1 MAGKSRADWNRRSV
15 PLIIRFVSNVL
26 WNWIHKHGRN
36 SPISGV
42 MPTFLN
48 KIIEGESLLRLNS
61 FADYRADAPRNSGCI
76 WILGSHSCSKW
87 DIEFDHQYFFLPFH
101 GQLSFSLIHF
111 ICRNKV
117 VVDNNYIYLVIKNY
131 QIYMTLSI
139 QYIYIYIFSLVLDRI
154 LCLFRSYW
162 NSHAHSHAFSFF
174 VPKLSVTFVL
184 EARRLPSIPV
194 ESPPST
200 IFFVPSWNLVDDASP
215 RNRIRNISTILAFF
229 FNSCQAYVFCVAWL
243 IFMCCTCQV

>member
-48 KIIEGESLLRLNS
+48 KIIGGESLLRLNS

-139 QYIYIYIFSLVLDRI
+139 QYIYIYIYSAWYSIESCVCFDLIEIPTLTPMPFHFSFQSWASPLSSRHVAFQVFPLNRHLPRYSLFPAEILLTTPLLEIAYEIFRRSSPFSLIRARLTFFALLD
-154 LCLFRSYW
+154 
-162 NSHAHSHAFSFF
+162 
-174 VPKLSVTFVL
+174 
-184 EARRLPSIPV
+184 
-194 ESPPST
+194 
-200 IFFVPSWNLVDDASP
+200 
-215 RNRIRNISTILAFF
+215 
-229 FNSCQAYVFCVAWL
+229 
-243 IFMCCTCQV
+243 